1 MSLNT
6 GTENKHI
13 QAYEDVPQSFR
24 HVLMNALP
32 EVIVIGERKHNFIIK
47 NLRLAGGGSF
57 NTVFSIDVY
66 KNGDMLQQKY
76 VLRIHNQNLAH
87 QDEKRQNLLND
98 IRKLFK
104 MFEGSG
110 LVRLPIFSSIDV
122 NHECGSVIWQVLP
135 SMDHLPTTLNLNQ
148 TRNYINVIYG
158 VLKRLHANY
167 LIYIDWKRDNA
178 MCSGDD
184 IRLTDTE
191 FLSAYG
197 GMENL
202 LITQCMPKYFKEK
215 LSKYKLNQFQNI
227 STELMILDNHIGIR
241 EMVLALISMTGYFEG
256 EANYDELIEERWYE
270 DPVDIGNQD
279 YNKIITSICSILNK
293 DWTTDDECLDFVFKY
308 INEFLDIVENE
319 GSGRSV
325 DELIAR
331 NQQQYFALS
340 SNRTPESSPS
350 YNNMELNTPPPFDFS
365 PKKRPMTP
373 CGWDRKVVQ
382 SEEEETIEMDELNF
396 DE

>member
-32 EVIVIGERKHNFIIK
+32 EVIVIGEQKHSFIIK

-66 KNGDMLQQKY
+66 KNGAMLQQKY
-76 VLRIHNQNLAH
+76 VLRIYNQNLAH

-98 IRKLFK
+98 IRKLYK
-104 MFEGSG
+104 MFEGCD

-122 NHECGSVIWQVLP
+122 NHEYSSVIWQVLP

-158 VLKRLHANY
+158 VLKRLHENH

-178 MCSGDD
+178 MCYGDD
-184 IRLTDTE
+184 VRLADTE

-202 LITQCMPKYFKEK
+202 FITQCMPKYFKEK

-227 STELMILDNHIGIR
+227 DVELMILDNHIGIR

-270 DPVDIGNQD
+270 DPMDIGNQD
-279 YNKIITSICSILNK
+279 YNRFIASICSILNK
-293 DWTTDDECLDFVFKY
+293 DWITDDECLDFVFKY
-308 INEFLDIVENE
+308 INEFLDIVENG

-331 NQQQYFALS
+331 NQLQYFALS
-340 SNRTPESSPS
+340 SNRTPGSSPIC
-350 YNNMELNTPPPFDFS
+350 TPSPFDFS
-365 PKKRPMTP
+365 PKKQPMTP
-373 CGWDRKVVQ
+373 CGWD
-382 SEEEETIEMDELNF
+382 EGETIEIGELNF
-396 DE
+396 DDE